1 MDIKLKLNI
10 TDLKAISK
18 QYQEKLETAIE
29 ESIKETPAAQIIQEE
44 YDKSD
49 LRVRSGVLYG
59 SFKEE
64 KTADTLKVGTN
75 VEYAR
80 IHDVG
85 GYNGKDGSAY
95 QRPKWYFTR
104 AAKRIKD
111 FVKAKIKEKMK
122 K

>member
-10 TDLKAISK
+10 NDLRSISK
-18 QYQEKLETAIE
+18 DYQERLEKAIE
-29 ESIKETPAAQIIQEE
+29 EGIKETPAAQIIQEE

-75 VEYAR
+75 VDYAR

-85 GYNGKDGSAY
+85 GYNGPNGTTY

-104 AAKRIKD
+104 ATKKIKD
-111 FVKAKIKEKMK
+111 FLKAKIKEKMK